1 METLIR
7 LLQDHPNDP
16 SIPELIKGAEAASEV
31 NLNQQSAQ
39 LSGVWDLRWSSASQ
53 PWLKQA
59 PWLDNLQILDP
70 QRSRGMNVLRFKG
83 PLARLAAITVEA
95 DLSIASATRVS
106 VCFRK
111 GGWVGPGLPGGGR
124 LALMKTVNQAF
135 PAWLDITALNETL
148 RICRG
153 NAGTTFALLRRHDL
167 SLESFFT

>member
-59 PWLDNLQILDP
+59 PWVGNLQINK
-70 QRSRGMNVLRFKG
+70 Q
-83 PLARLAAITVEA
+83 
-95 DLSIASATRVS
+95 
-106 VCFRK
+106 
-111 GGWVGPGLPGGGR
+111 
-124 LALMKTVNQAF
+124 
-135 PAWLDITALNETL
+135 
-148 RICRG
+148 
-153 NAGTTFALLRRHDL
+153 
-167 SLESFFT
+167 